1 MNEEQ
6 KEFKDREVVNPNRKK
21 FKVIEIIKDENNC
34 ITELIVDIER
44 EEQVIEEGT
53 QITAENLNTIID
65 EIIKWKV

>member
-6 KEFKDREVVNPNRKK
+6 KVFKDREVVNPNRKK

>member
-1 MNEEQ
+1 MNEEE
-6 KEFKDREVVNPNRKK
+6 KVFKDREVVNPNRKK
-21 FKVIEIIKDENNC
+21 FKVIEIIKDEDNC

-53 QITAENLNTIID
+53 QITADNLNTIID